1 MWSLA
6 QWFAWMCTSMPR
18 GLRRTCFVDVVRRY
32 KHRHARVRV
41 DAGLYEPRGD
51 RGRHYEQ
58 GGCRG
63 TTTTVPYT
71 NRRTESFIRFM
82 LRMSPCCCCR
92 RSHMGSRAHEAT
104 LHEPLAWTGS
114 YVHSSYFSHVLRHQ
128 IFPAE
133 IFTRIIS
140 WSRADNSCTTTSCTS
155 TFSRNSRK
163 E

>member
-1 MWSLA
+1 MVAQGGERGSEKKGGEVTVWSLA

-104 LHEPLAWTGS
+104 LMNLWPGLDRT
-114 YVHSSYFSHVLRHQ
+114 FTLRT
-128 IFPAE
+128 FPM
-133 IFTRIIS
+133 F
-140 WSRADNSCTTTSCTS
+140 
-155 TFSRNSRK
+155 
-163 E
+163 